1 MDDSDSQASDEE
13 QGVQA
18 ELPALTVTLTRVSN
32 GSEAESTDDRQSESE
47 SGRRSTDGLQWMSRE
62 QDERRVIEVSSDG
75 EQDLDEMQD
84 GYIWQSENVR
94 GQEPELVRG
103 ITALKRAGVATVDRE
118 IPSKRQREQE
128 GSSSHEDLD
137 YVDYQA
143 DQVCGGPIEL
153 LQSGLEIGVPERNSE
168 LQAVSQRLSP
178 ESRQEQENSTD
189 EDELIMCVGS
199 DEDNLGSD

>member
-1 MDDSDSQASDEE
+1 MNE
-13 QGVQA
+13 
-18 ELPALTVTLTRVSN
+18 N
-32 GSEAESTDDRQSESE
+32 
-47 SGRRSTDGLQWMSRE
+47 
-62 QDERRVIEVSSDG
+62 
-75 EQDLDEMQD
+75 
-84 GYIWQSENVR
+84 ENVR
-94 GQEPELVRG
+94 GQEPELIRG

-137 YVDYQA
+137 YVDYQV
-143 DQVCGGPIEL
+143 DQVCDGPIEL
-153 LQSGLEIGVPERNSE
+153 LRSGLEIGVPERNSE
-168 LQAVSQRLSP
+168 VQAVSQRLSP